1 MSPDVPKSEATLC
14 FAVDHP
20 TAAGHF
26 PGHPILPGAVLL
38 DEIVAAIEAELA
50 DGARACEVRAAK
62 FLKPVRPGDS
72 LALRWHCTAPGAI
85 AFEVV
90 GPDGTLALSG
100 SLAVESVA
108 G

>member
-1 MSPDVPKSEATLC
+1 MSLKGPMSEAILR
-14 FAVDHP
+14 FAADHP

-38 DEIVAAIEAELA
+38 DEIVAAIEAGSA
-50 DGARACEVRAAK
+50 GGVRAHQVRAVK

-72 LALRWHCTAPGAI
+72 LALRWHEMGAGSI
-85 AFEVV
+85 AFEAL
-90 GPDGTLALSG
+90 GPDGALALSG
-100 SLAVESVA
+100 TLAVESAA

>member
-1 MSPDVPKSEATLC
+1 MSPDVAKSEAILR
-14 FAVDHP
+14 FAADHP

-38 DEIVAAIEAELA
+38 DEIVAAIEAGSA
-50 DGARACEVRAAK
+50 DGARACEVKAVK

-72 LALRWHCTAPGAI
+72 LALRWHRTAPGSI
-85 AFEVV
+85 AFEAA
-90 GPDGTLALSG
+90 GPDGALALSG